1 MQISE
6 TRQIA
11 NRILKDRSIWLYAL
25 VFLVLLS
32 LDQLSKY
39 TASPVFKNY
48 FFAFGIQLPVWI
60 MFGIYLA
67 VMAVII
73 RYLGKNFFKLG
84 KTEKFAWVLII
95 SGAILNL
102 AERLVLGYV
111 RDFIYITFSRWV
123 GIYNLADG
131 YIILGIVLLIV
142 PHFFKNNH
150 PFKTHI

>member
-1 MQISE
+1 M
-6 TRQIA
+6 
-11 NRILKDRSIWLYAL
+11 YAL